1 MRQTLDALAASE
13 LITSSYRRYLRSL
26 LPIRDPKIAAALNTE
41 IAKSPVLTKG
51 PLLEVTPPYASGASL
66 ATLIDEGVLDKAF
79 RDIHSAALP
88 LERPLYRHQETAV
101 RKASV
106 GRSLVVATGTGS
118 GKTESFLVP
127 ILNSLVAEHSAGKL
141 GPGVR
146 ALLLYPM
153 NALANDQLKRLRQLL
168 AATPQI
174 TFGRYTGE
182 TPDSAHSGSD
192 DEFTS
197 LNPSAP
203 RLSNELLS
211 RQEMR
216 ETPPHLLLTNYAML
230 EYLLLRPADIDLFR
244 GGMWRFIALDE
255 AHVYDGAKAA
265 EVAML
270 LRRLRDRVA
279 PGTALQCFATSAT
292 VGDDPD
298 TVLRFAS
305 ELFDM
310 PFEWDSDD
318 ASRQDLV
325 SATRRS
331 ATVSERWGP
340 IELDTYRE
348 LAESDDPE
356 PAIIRLAKDHGFNA
370 DDAAHALRNE
380 ARMTALRE
388 RLATGPDALAD
399 LAIELCGASPDS
411 VGALSAV
418 VTLGSRVA
426 DESATP
432 VLSARYHLFARA
444 TEGAFTCLA
453 PDDPHVSL
461 GRHEVCPTCE
471 RAMFELGA
479 CKRCGAAYLIGTV
492 KANTFV
498 PRVRV
503 DEPRTWALLGDTPV
517 AVDQD
522 DADLDEVTAALQE
535 SNALLCVTCGALH
548 SGMASA
554 CSRSSCGSAP
564 LRPIRLLSH
573 VRAAEPRGCL
583 ACGARG
589 SAMVR
594 SFESGGEAAAA
605 VLATALYQEQPPA
618 DDEVSADQPGE
629 GRKLLSFSDSRQAA
643 AFFAPY
649 LQSTYATIQ
658 HRKLILEGLRAGAS
672 PGESLK
678 ISDLTFHVAKAADRA
693 HVFPR
698 RASRQERERETA
710 LWIMRELVALDDR
723 QSLEGL
729 GLVKVALG
737 RNPRWVTPKPLIELG
752 LPEGEAWALL
762 AELVRSVRQQGVI
775 DMPDGVDPRDEAFDP
790 RRGPIYLRKS
800 GSEPTRKVLSWLP
813 TRGGNRRLDYVG
825 RVLRVLGSQADP
837 AEVLRGCWEF
847 ITQPTEG
854 WLPAQTLRQIGTVR
868 QLDHTWV
875 ELSLANGGDQ
885 FACDRCQR
893 VTYVAV
899 RGVCPTLGCDGF
911 VQPFQLPSP
920 ETDDNHYRGLYRAL
934 SAVPM
939 VAKEH
944 TAQLQSKEA
953 AGVQQEFVDGKVNV
967 LSCSTTFE
975 LGVDVGELQSVLL
988 RNMPPTTANYVQRA
1002 GRAGRRAASAALV
1015 LTYAQRRPHDLA
1027 CYARPEAMISGQ
1039 VRAPYVPLG
1048 NERIDRRHAHSIALA
1063 AYFRHAMETASARW
1077 KTSGE
1082 FFLGETPPVSQV
1094 REFLSPVP
1102 ADVDRSLRAVLPAEV
1117 QREIGVDG
1125 AEWVK
1130 ALCRLLELVQAQL
1143 KNDVENFETRR
1154 LEAFEKRRGAEVQRF
1169 ERTINTLTQR
1179 ELLGYL
1185 ANRNVLPKYGFPVD
1199 TVELRTNYSAHSMGS
1214 RLELNRD
1221 LSAAIYEYAPGSEVV
1236 AGGLLWRSGGLYRL
1250 PGRELISKQY
1260 VVCQQCQHYREGDGD
1275 LDSVCPAC
1283 STLSATAKRYVV
1295 PEFGFVADSDVKQP
1309 GSTPPLRTW
1318 NGSTHVRSLGVSE
1331 VSLTRWRTVNGG
1343 TIQARATARGELI
1356 AVSEGTRSLGYLICD
1371 WCGSGQSAAAKRP
1384 RSHRHLLRNLECTG
1398 PMRQVSLAHAY
1409 ETDLLDLE
1417 FDPLTT
1423 PPTMTTDCWLS
1434 LLYGLLDGSAIGL
1447 ELSRDDVGGTL
1458 YQRPGKR
1465 TGIVLF
1471 DTVPGGAGGVLRVGE
1486 ALDKV
1491 VIAALERVERC
1502 DCGEETSCYGCL
1514 RSFSNQRYHDQLSR
1528 RGALEALRVMASG
1541 GELLRSDT

>member
-1 MRQTLDALAASE
+1 MRQTLDALAASQ
-13 LITSSYRRYLRSL
+13 LVTSSYRRYLRSL
-26 LPIRDPKIAAALNTE
+26 LPIRDPKIAAALYTE
-41 IAKSPVLTKG
+41 IAQSPILTKG

-66 ATLIDEGVLDKAF
+66 AELIDQGVLDKAF
-79 RDIHSAALP
+79 RNVHSAALP
-88 LERPLYRHQETAV
+88 LERPLYLHQETAV

-106 GRSLVVATGTGS
+106 GRNLVVATGTGS

-182 TPDSAHSGSD
+182 TPDSANRGA

-197 LNPSAP
+197 LNPGAP
-203 RLSNELLS
+203 RLANELLS

-216 ETPPHLLLTNYAML
+216 EAPPHLLLTNYAML

-244 GGMWRFIALDE
+244 GGTWRFIALDE

-279 PGTALQCFATSAT
+279 PDTALQCFATSAT

-298 TVLRFAS
+298 TVVRFAS

-310 PFEWDSDD
+310 PFEWDPGD

-325 SATRRS
+325 SATRLS
-331 ATVSERWGP
+331 ATVSDRWGP
-340 IELDTYRE
+340 IELNTYRE

-356 PAIIRLAKDHGFNA
+356 PAIIELAEDHGFNA
-370 DDAAHALRNE
+370 DDAAHALKNE

-388 RLATGPDALAD
+388 RLAAGPDALAD
-399 LAIELCGASPDS
+399 LAIELCGAASDS
-411 VGALSAV
+411 VEALSAV

-426 DESATP
+426 DESGAP

-444 TEGAFTCLA
+444 TEGAFTCLSS
-453 PDDPHVSL
+453 DDPHVSL

-471 RAMFELGA
+471 RAMFEFGA
-479 CKRCGAAYLIGTV
+479 CKRCGAAYLTGTI

-498 PRVRV
+498 PRVRA

-517 AVDQD
+517 VVDQD
-522 DADLDEVTAALQE
+522 DEELEVAAALQDRD
-535 SNALLCVTCGALH
+535 ALLCVTCGALH
-548 SGMASA
+548 VGTAIA
-554 CSRSSCGSAP
+554 CSRSGCGTTP

-573 VRAAEPRGCL
+573 VRGAEPRGCL

-594 SFESGGEAAAA
+594 SFDSGGEAAAA
-605 VLATALYQEQPPA
+605 VLATALYQAQPPA

-672 PGESLK
+672 LGESLK

-693 HVFPR
+693 HVFHR
-698 RASRQERERETA
+698 KASRQERERETA

-729 GLVKVALG
+729 GLVKVVLG
-737 RNPRWVTPKPLIELG
+737 RSQQWAIPRPLIELG
-752 LPEGEAWALL
+752 LSENEAWALL
-762 AELVRSVRQQGVI
+762 AELVHTVRHQGVV

-790 RRGPIYLRKS
+790 RRGPIYLREN
-800 GSEPTRKVLSWLP
+800 GSEPTRKILSWLP
-813 TRGGNRRLDYVG
+813 TRGGNRRLDYVS
-825 RVLRVLGSQADP
+825 RILRALGSQADP
-837 AEVLRGCWEF
+837 AEALRGCWRF

-854 WLPAQTLRQIGTVR
+854 WLTSQTLRQVGTVR
-868 QLDHTWV
+868 QLDHTWL
-875 ELSLANGGDQ
+875 ELYLANGQEQ

-893 VTYVAV
+893 ITSTSV
-899 RGVCPTLGCDGF
+899 RGVCPTLGCDGS
-911 VQPFQLPSP
+911 VHPFQLPTP
-920 ETDDNHYRGLYRAL
+920 QTDDNHYRELYRAL
-934 SAVPM
+934 NAVPM
-939 VAKEH
+939 EAKEH
-944 TAQLQSKEA
+944 TAQLQSREA
-953 AGVQQEFVDGKVNV
+953 AKVQQEFVAGKVNV

-1027 CYARPEAMISGQ
+1027 CYARPESMISGQ

-1063 AYFRHAMETASARW
+1063 AYFRHAMDTAGARW
-1077 KTSGE
+1077 TTAGD
-1082 FFLGETPPVSQV
+1082 FFLGDTPPASQV
-1094 REFLSPVP
+1094 YEFLRHVP
-1102 ADVDRSLRAVLPAEV
+1102 DDVDRSLRAVLPAGV
-1117 QREIGVDG
+1117 QREIGIDG
-1125 AEWVK
+1125 TEWVA
-1130 ALCRLLELVQAQL
+1130 ALCGLLELVRAQL
-1143 KNDVENFETRR
+1143 SNDVDNFEVRR
-1154 LEAFEKRRGAEVQRF
+1154 LEAFEKRRGGDVQRF
-1169 ERTINTLTQR
+1169 ERTINTLKQR
-1179 ELLGYL
+1179 ELLGFL

-1199 TVELRTNYSAHSMGS
+1199 TVELRTNYSAHPMGS
-1214 RLELNRD
+1214 KLELNRD
-1221 LSAAIYEYAPGSEVV
+1221 LSAAIYEYAPGSEVI

-1260 VVCQQCQHYREGDGD
+1260 VVCEQCQHYRESDGEID
-1275 LDSVCPAC
+1275 PVCPAC
-1283 STLSATAKRYVV
+1283 STPAAKAKRYVV

-1309 GSTPPLRTW
+1309 GSTPPHRTW
-1318 NGSTHVRSLGVSE
+1318 TGATHVRSLGVSE
-1331 VSLTRWRTVNGG
+1331 VSLTRWRTANGG

-1356 AVSEGTRSLGYLICD
+1356 AVSEGVGSSGYLICD

-1384 RSHRHLLRNLECTG
+1384 RSHRHLLRNSDCTG

-1409 ETDLLDLE
+1409 ETDLLDLA
-1417 FDPLTT
+1417 FDPLST
-1423 PPTMTTDCWLS
+1423 PPTMTTEAWLS

-1458 YQRPGKR
+1458 YKRPGKQ

-1471 DTVPGGAGGVLRVGE
+1471 DTVPGGAGGVLRVGQ

-1491 VIAALERVERC
+1491 VAAALERIERC

-1528 RGALEALRVMASG
+1528 SGALQALRPMASG
-1541 GELLRSDT
+1541 GELLRLDA